1 MTLIRNLKRD
11 LSSDIMGNTKRNMR
25 HEYDDDERNFKKKY
39 PKHSPNVKGRGMKT
53 LNSYVEE
60 EDFEDE
66 LFKEEILDDTK
77 IRFYT
82 KH

>member
-1 MTLIRNLKRD
+1 MAFIRNLKRD
-11 LSSDIMGNTKRNMR
+11 LSSDIMGNTKRNTH

-39 PKHSPNVKGRGMKT
+39 PKHSPNVKGRGMRT

-60 EDFEDE
+60 EDFTDKVFE
-66 LFKEEILDDTK
+66 KETQDNTN

>member
-1 MTLIRNLKRD
+1 MKLIRNLKRD
-11 LSSDIMGNTKRNMR
+11 LSSDIMGNTKRNIH

-39 PKHSPNVKGRGMKT
+39 PKHSPNVKGKGMKT

>member
-1 MTLIRNLKRD
+1 MTFIRNLTKD
-11 LSSDIMGNTKRNMR
+11 LSSDIMGNTKKNY
-25 HEYDDDERNFKKKY
+25 HQDYDDEERSKRKKH
-39 PKHSPNVKGRGMKT
+39 PKHSTNVKGRGMKT

-60 EDFEDE
+60 DDFEDE

>member
-1 MTLIRNLKRD
+1 
-11 LSSDIMGNTKRNMR
+11 MGNSKQNYRQ
-25 HEYDDDERNFKKKY
+25 EYDDEERSNKRKKH
-39 PKHSPNVKGRGMKT
+39 PKHSPNVRGQGMRT

-60 EDFEDE
+60 EDFTDKIFE
-66 LFKEEILDDTK
+66 KETQDNTN